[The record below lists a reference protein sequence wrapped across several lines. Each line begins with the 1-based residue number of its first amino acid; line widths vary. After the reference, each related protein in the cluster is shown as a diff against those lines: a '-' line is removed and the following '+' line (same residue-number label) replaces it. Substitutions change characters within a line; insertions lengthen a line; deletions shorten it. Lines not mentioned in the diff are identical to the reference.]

1 MPGSPPIVLSST
13 RSSFAGSRHAR
24 GGATALL
31 FLASLLSLGCGDVF
45 RPIAQP
51 IPLPPPNPSA
61 VHFVASISTNGAS
74 DPGALSRID
83 VSGDSV
89 SGVVQTGAAPVHAA
103 LTPDGTKLFVANAG
117 EDTISSSTVSTTGP
131 ATTIP
136 LTQLCDSSGCAP
148 SRPVFVHSQENAK
161 MYAANSG
168 NGTVSVLDSQANVV
182 VATVAVDPAFAA
194 TPQPLPNR
202 AARPVALAEIPNGTK
217 LYSANQGNGTVT
229 SISTVDDTVLKVM
242 KVGSSPVWAVV
253 RSDGARLYV
262 LDASGTISVIDTVS
276 DTVISSSTSA

>member
-1 MPGSPPIVLSST
+1 
-13 RSSFAGSRHAR
+13 
-24 GGATALL
+24 
-31 FLASLLSLGCGDVF
+31 
-45 RPIAQP
+45 
-51 IPLPPPNPSA
+51 
-61 VHFVASISTNGAS
+61 
-74 DPGALSRID
+74 
-83 VSGDSV
+83 
-89 SGVVQTGAAPVHAA
+89 
-103 LTPDGTKLFVANAG
+103 
-117 EDTISSSTVSTTGP
+117 
-131 ATTIP
+131 
-136 LTQLCDSSGCAP
+136 
-148 SRPVFVHSQENAK
+148 